1 MTDFAG
7 LKDWFIVIAGNL
19 FIVIMIARALG
30 AYAKRDWGDL
40 ITNLAVA
47 VVIGF
52 LVYANDSAV
61 ALIKHLAN
69 LAFGGS

>member
-1 MTDFAG
+1 MTDLSG
-7 LKDWFIVIAGNL
+7 LKDWFIVIAGNI
-19 FIVIMIARALG
+19 FIIIMVGRAIG
-30 AYAKRDWGDL
+30 AYSKRDWGDL

-52 LVYANDSAV
+52 LVYANDSAI

-69 LAFGGS
+69 LAFGG

>member
-1 MTDFAG
+1 MTDFSG
-7 LKDWFIVIAGNL
+7 LKDWVIVIAGNI
-19 FIVIMIARALG
+19 FIVIMVLRALG

-40 ITNLAVA
+40 ITNLCVA
-47 VVIGF
+47 IVIGF

-69 LAFGGS
+69 LAFGV

>member
-1 MTDFAG
+1 MSDLSG
-7 LKDWFIVIAGNL
+7 LKDWIIVLAGNIFIVIL
-19 FIVIMIARALG
+19 VVRALG
-30 AYAKRDWGDL
+30 AYAKRDWGDMV
-40 ITNLAVA
+40 TNFVVA

-69 LAFGGS
+69 LAFGG

>member
-1 MTDFAG
+1 MSDLSG
-7 LKDWFIVIAGNL
+7 LKDWIIVLAGNIFIVIL
-19 FIVIMIARALG
+19 VVRALG

-40 ITNLAVA
+40 VTNLVVA

-69 LAFGGS
+69 LAFGG